1 MDDRSCI
8 NDLEEYATVWV
19 GCFLELRGR
28 THCWNR
34 NGKKV
39 NWMNEKGCI
48 LPGTKI
54 GIVMTMTIMKMSKMQ
69 TLMCLQQ
76 RWKNV

>member
-1 MDDRSCI
+1 MIWRNMRLCG
-8 NDLEEYATVWV
+8 LVV
-19 GCFLELRGR
+19 FLELRGR

-69 TLMCLQQ
+69 TLMCLQ
-76 RWKNV
+76 KSAIFP